1 MCWGWGA
8 VSMRVEILI
17 LALIVGACTWA
28 FRYFPTKANLSAI
41 PPDGLLSR
49 FLAATGPAAI
59 ATLFVASALP
69 MLGGGAKLPLV
80 CGVAAVGA
88 VYAITRSVVGATLA
102 GSAAYGLV
110 FWLAATAA

>member
-1 MCWGWGA
+1 
-8 VSMRVEILI
+8 MRAEILT

-41 PPDGLLSR
+41 APDGLLSR

-69 MLGGGAKLPLV
+69 MLGGGAKLPLI
-80 CGVAAVGA
+80 CGVAAVVA
-88 VYAITRSVVGATLA
+88 VYAIMRSVVGATLA

-110 FWLAATAA
+110 VWLAAATA

>member
-1 MCWGWGA
+1 
-8 VSMRVEILI
+8 MRAEILA

-41 PPDGLLSR
+41 PPDGILSR

-69 MLGGGAKLPLV
+69 MLGEGAKLPLLA
-80 CGVAAVGA
+80 GVAAVVG
-88 VYAITRSVVGATLA
+88 VYAATRSVVGATLA
-102 GSAAYGLV
+102 GSSVYGLV
-110 FWLAATAA
+110 FWIADGLT